1 MPNKAFNT
9 DAEYVAR
16 QFFREVTNF
25 RIPYTIGR
33 NTITTSSKS
42 LVGPGRFQ
50 WNAGGWFG
58 SSLGGSAWMIV
69 TSCFL
74 VFHNQPTL
82 ALVPAGGFAI
92 VLFASLLLWTR
103 RCRIYPFPAL
113 MALLGLLAIAIAC
126 VSIVVAS
133 YGSPAALVA
142 MNWPVSIWPTVLVC
156 AIAPGLMIWFL
167 FLERSVTASQQIRW
181 DYKVIYIN
189 KLVGEAEDHDGIV
202 SGFENGLKKLG
213 DDGWELCL
221 EVNGGVVLKRP
232 R

>member
-1 MPNKAFNT
+1 M
-9 DAEYVAR
+9 
-16 QFFREVTNF
+16 
-25 RIPYTIGR
+25 
-33 NTITTSSKS
+33 TTSSKS

-103 RCRIYPFPAL
+103 RDRFYPFPAL
-113 MALLGLLAIAIAC
+113 MALLGLLAIAIPF

-142 MNWPVSIWPTVLVC
+142 MNWPVSTWPTVLVC

-167 FLERSVTASQQIRW
+167 FLERSVTAKPDTKKPDS
-181 DYKVIYIN
+181 K
-189 KLVGEAEDHDGIV
+189 IV
-202 SGFENGLKKLG
+202 A
-213 DDGWELCL
+213 
-221 EVNGGVVLKRP
+221 
-232 R
+232 